1 MVFVRQ
7 KQKFVVWSVVD
18 EVLDLPVVKMTKNAV
33 HNVISLLAVDSD
45 LSSVRDRSRHRMES
59 VLENVF
65 VAFDTVQNHLVEN
78 HFARWFQEGAGYG

>member
-1 MVFVRQ
+1 MVFVR
-7 KQKFVVWSVVD
+7 KKKKFVVWSVKD
-18 EVLDLPVVKMTKNAV
+18 EVLDAPVVKRTKDVV
-33 HNVISLLAVDSD
+33 HYVISLLPVDAD

-78 HFARWFQEGAGYG
+78 